1 MKQNTPTVARSMND
15 KSIQTVLRIDASA
28 SRQGSIT
35 RALGTEIIDRLT
47 ASNPELQV
55 RHRDLSAGMP
65 LLDEDWVNANLT
77 DPEQRSAAQHAQLAG
92 SDKLVE
98 ELVDADAIVLTVPIY
113 NFSVPAALKA
123 WIDQIC
129 RARLTFRYTEQGPQG
144 LLKDRPVYLVMASG
158 GVPLGSPMDF
168 ASDYLKQVFAFIGIQ
183 DIRLVPAERTSAGAQ
198 QARERAIDAI
208 TQWLPQAASA

>member
-1 MKQNTPTVARSMND
+1 
-15 KSIQTVLRIDASA
+15 
-28 SRQGSIT
+28 
-35 RALGTEIIDRLT
+35 
-47 ASNPELQV
+47 
-55 RHRDLSAGMP
+55 MP

-168 ASDYLKQVFAFIGIQ
+168 ASEYLKQVFAFIGIQ

-208 TQWLPQAASA
+208 AQWLPQAASA